1 MRIEVTE
8 EMVQAA
14 RRLLPARW
22 SMQDLHDAIEA
33 AIQAAPAPELV
44 FDLAWTDE
52 KATEFARLLDES
64 AKQPLRLLTGSCTPN
79 EIDYSQGP
87 VGGGVV
93 DLEPAPGE
101 VVLGGISEI
110 ADRYN
115 AARSTVNGWIK
126 RAEKIGMPPPVAILA
141 AGPVYN
147 LTALDPWYQG
157 WKDGESPQESAG
169 EASDAAA

>member
-33 AIQAAPAPELV
+33 AIQAAPVFEQGFAVRGEHGPELPLDFGDEPVV
-44 FDLAWTDE
+44 FLPGTS
-52 KATEFARLLDES
+52 T
-64 AKQPLRLLTGSCTPN
+64 
-79 EIDYSQGP
+79 I
-87 VGGGVV
+87 

-147 LTALDPWYQG
+147 LTLLDPWYQA
-157 WKDGESPQESAG
+157 WKAAG
-169 EASDAAA
+169 DE